1 MEKQL
6 QYEKLKFTDWSRHV
20 TLTPEQRN
28 KLIQEKIERAKIQHL
43 ATQKLP
49 FKVAQ

>member
-1 MEKQL
+1 MEKQI

-28 KLIQEKIERAKIQHL
+28 KLIQEKIERAKIQYL

-49 FKVAQ
+49 LKVTQ